1 MFGKVREMAQ
11 KKQKNSKSSA
21 MPTSDKLGVFGL
33 AAIVVSS
40 MIGGGIFS
48 LPQNMA
54 QSASAGACFF
64 VWVFTVFVIGFFV
77 K

>member
-1 MFGKVREMAQ
+1 MIKNKT
-11 KKQKNSKSSA
+11 KKS
-21 MPTSDKLGVFGL
+21 MTTTGKLGVLGL

-54 QSASAGACFF
+54 QSASVGVEIFSDDR
-64 VWVFTVFVIGFFV
+64 TVFQYYLSHQGSPLPA
-77 K
+77 